1 MAVAGTIGGDIGEQ
15 LALRTAIA
23 IEFRLIGE
31 CLGRHHAGPRRR
43 GTAIAGD
50 PKNSALFQ
58 PLSDTRGGIARIEPD
73 STDLKA
79 EAVPL
84 AVEPA

>member
-1 MAVAGTIGGDIGEQ
+1 MP
-15 LALRTAIA
+15 
-23 IEFRLIGE
+23 
-31 CLGRHHAGPRRR
+31 GRGR